1 MNADI
6 EGEDQNSWRFVPWS
20 NCAICGKNRVL
31 LNFKKAHAK
40 GSELSGTAP
49 WKTEI
54 DMILPICVHQ
64 RYLRLK
70 SRERLSWFALLR
82 FARRPATRQR
92 RRRDAEIRSGKFS
105 SFCSK
110 R

>member
-20 NCAICGKNRVL
+20 NCAICAKNRVL

-82 FARRPATRQR
+82 LGFATAAVRGLEQR
-92 RRRDAEIRSGKFS
+92 KTSPTCF
-105 SFCSK
+105 
-110 R
+110 